1 MRSLFLILL
10 FVPLL
15 AKASCEGSLISTVA
29 DKVRL
34 SIDFEVSSR
43 SPTGRDGGVLFGCKA
58 IQGNPG
64 LAAIAFAS
72 INDKATKSD
81 KFYGGKNYADL
92 EPGNGRYDLTVVL
105 ARESDQKI
113 LGRYFGRGEL
123 ESNAVL
129 LESVGIDPASYKLS
143 ITALTFGV
151 RVFNTSRSSSYIAAD
166 DTLSLF
172 SFKNGTLTKVLDK
185 LTVKSDSG
193 NLKNFCGVSA
203 DVDHVTRYV
212 IVSKSETNGMRNL
225 IVRTIKKNLS
235 VPEGC
240 DGAESEQETEAK
252 IGDEKQEYVFDGKI
266 YIRKGL

>member
-1 MRSLFLILL
+1 MTQGVAKSLTH
-10 FVPLL
+10 
-15 AKASCEGSLISTVA
+15 SGSLISTVA

-34 SIDFEVSSR
+34 SIDSETSSR

-58 IQGNPG
+58 VRGNPG

-72 INDKATKSD
+72 FNDKATKSD
-81 KFYGGKNYADL
+81 KFYGGKNYTDL
-92 EPGNGRYDLTVVL
+92 SPGDGRYDLTVVL

-129 LESVGIDPASYKLS
+129 LDSVDIDPASYKLS

-151 RVFNTSRSSSYIAAD
+151 RVRNTSRSSSYIAAD

-185 LTVKSDSG
+185 LSVNSDSG
-193 NLKNFCGVSA
+193 NLKHFCGAST

-225 IVRTIKKNLS
+225 IVRAIKKNFAI
-235 VPEGC
+235 PEGC
-240 DGAESEQETEAK
+240 EGVESETETETK
-252 IGDEKQEYVFDGKI
+252 IGDERQEYVFDGNI
-266 YIRKGL
+266 YVRKGL